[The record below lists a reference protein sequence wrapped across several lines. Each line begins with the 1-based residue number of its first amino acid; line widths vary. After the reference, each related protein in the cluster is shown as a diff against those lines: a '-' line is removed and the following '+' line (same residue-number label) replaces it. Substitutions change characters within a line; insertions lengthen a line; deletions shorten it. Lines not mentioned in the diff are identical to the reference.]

1 MALKTDS
8 YILGDKSVLT
18 TIRVKCKQKKLQLPL
33 RKRCT
38 SIVNR
43 IALIYSKCH

>member
-8 YILGDKSVLT
+8 YILGEKSVLT
-18 TIRVKCKQKKLQLPL
+18 TIRVKCKQKKIQLPL

-38 SIVNR
+38 SINR
-43 IALIYSKCH
+43 IAFIYSKCH